1 MKRLLSSLLF
11 LLISF
16 TAAAQYPTT
25 TTVGSNNT
33 TYLIRGVAAGDVG
46 LVIKT
51 GYSDTVDVNDFTPL
65 ETYAGVMVRTGSTI
79 WVRNSTAT
87 AWNKV
92 AFESAG
98 PSGSSIYLS
107 GAGSTYYIKED
118 STLSKGSIVYGY
130 NAGFQSYQQ
139 TISPLGG
146 NNNSVLINPYRFQ
159 SLNQYDSAVTVA
171 TSLISNEAD
180 SMWYRLTLQGNVPGR
195 TQGFVLLQSDSLN
208 RLATIGMNPSADS
221 TVGYQL
227 MFTTTGAILGYR
239 SAGYQY
245 DASNTNLKGIKVD
258 ATTKVSV
265 TGTAGFVPTKLTTAQ
280 RTAIV
285 APEEGVM
292 VYDTDLHKLYV
303 WDGSAWQAAW

>member
-1 MKRLLSSLLF
+1 MKRLLTLF
-11 LLISF
+11 FILFNF
-16 TAAAQYPTT
+16 TAVAQYPTT

-33 TYLIRGVAAGDVG
+33 TYLIKGVAAGDVG

-51 GYSDTVDVNDFTPL
+51 GFSDTATVNSSTTLDN
-65 ETYAGVMVRTGSTI
+65 YAGVMVRTGSTI

-98 PSGSSIYLS
+98 PSGSGIYLS
-107 GAGSTYYIKED
+107 GAGATYYIKGD
-118 STLSKGSIVYGY
+118 STLSDGSIVYGY
-130 NAGFQSYQQ
+130 NGGFESNQQ
-139 TISPLGG
+139 TISPAGG

-180 SMWYRLTLQGNVPGR
+180 SMWYRLMIEGKVPGR

-245 DASNTNLKGIKVD
+245 DAGNTNLKGLKVD
-258 ATTKVSV
+258 NTTKVSV
-265 TGTAGFVPTKLTTAQ
+265 TGSAGFVPTKLTTAQ

-292 VYDTDLHKLYV
+292 IYDTDLHKLYV
-303 WDGSAWQAAW
+303 WDGTTWQGAW